1 MIRIIYGSYN
11 GRIIYDSCNERII
24 YDSCNGRIILLVVPL
39 YVVPTDLT
47 EYTEAYGV
55 KLLNPQSV

>member
-24 YDSCNGRIILLVVPL
+24 YGSYNGRIILLVVPL

-47 EYTEAYGV
+47 EYTLSLQKNAT
-55 KLLNPQSV
+55 QSHKH